1 MIEVWY
7 QILAGGC
14 QYNISY
20 QQCDCNN
27 WNGTSCCC
35 WATWDNHFPDCLR
48 TFVSS
53 TKLICLDVSC
63 QKFQVAR
70 KSPNNSIISATGH
83 VRATA
88 VHCRA
93 KSVQKGLNL
102 IYILCTITW
111 TKEFT
116 SSSSVYFNI
125 ILLQLLAYTFSI
137 NRESVNQYVP
147 VWQSIWIFQNLK
159 KKPEHRYDIFYVI
172 RSMINSF
179 GFQ

>member
-70 KSPNNSIISATGH
+70 KSPINSIIYANQVWSFWSPSLWCCYPSTSH
-83 VRATA
+83 VRTTA

-102 IYILCTITW
+102 IFILCTITW
-111 TKEFT
+111 TKEFDR
-116 SSSSVYFNI
+116 SLP
-125 ILLQLLAYTFSI
+125 LLQGRLWLLPSAE
-137 NRESVNQYVP
+137 NPAVVP
-147 VWQSIWIFQNLK
+147 S
-159 KKPEHRYDIFYVI
+159 
-172 RSMINSF
+172 
-179 GFQ
+179 